1 MWIILGVVVAIL
13 LAALIYLATL
23 DGNFQAR
30 RSLEID
36 APLDSVFATIVD
48 FKSWPEWSPWLMHE
62 PETKITYSEN
72 YAEENGFY
80 SWDGKIVGAGKL
92 THLEI
97 KPGASIKQQIE
108 FLRPFKSV
116 NQVNWGFEARDGST
130 LVSWE
135 MNGSMPFLF
144 RFMAPRI
151 APMIERDY
159 ELGLALLSGY
169 MNPASPHPEVEFIGR
184 EELEAFNYWSIPCNG
199 NLRQLEK
206 ARRSSI
212 ETLQAIGVDKVGLAL
227 TLYHQFDPMASQYQ
241 AEVAVPVGNSTPLSN
256 YKRHEFKGG
265 VYFKMTLRGDLGF
278 LPLGWYALHSHCR
291 MHKIKLDNTRPAL
304 EIYLGDAT
312 RITDG
317 NQFSTDLYIPVL

>member
-1 MWIILGVVVAIL
+1 
-13 LAALIYLATL
+13 
-23 DGNFQAR
+23 
-30 RSLEID
+30 
-36 APLDSVFATIVD
+36 
-48 FKSWPEWSPWLMHE
+48 
-62 PETKITYSEN
+62 
-72 YAEENGFY
+72 
-80 SWDGKIVGAGKL
+80 
-92 THLEI
+92 
-97 KPGASIKQQIE
+97 
-108 FLRPFKSV
+108 V

-144 RFMAPRI
+144 RFMAPRM
-151 APMIERDY
+151 APTIERDY